1 MDCCTGTCRTSCG
14 CSAGGCGRPSPQAR
28 RFSFAA
34 QRTRC
39 PRSAACRMPHRCIR
53 CIRWIATY
61 VARTVAANKKLD
73 GTPHVVACCT
83 VRVHVSRVAWSCVAR
98 CALRVA
104 CCPVYNCRRCGSG
117 SSRSSRATM
126 AAAVQHSVAF
136 APLCPPSCWVRPSCV
151 SVTIPTRC
159 GYNQ

>member
-53 CIRWIATY
+53 WIVASLHTLHALDRCIATY
-61 VARTVAANKKLD
+61 VARTVAANKKPD
-73 GTPHVVACCT
+73 GAPHVVACCT
-83 VRVHVSRVAWSCVAR
+83 VRVHVLRVAWSCVAR
-98 CALRVA
+98 CALHVA
-104 CCPVYNCRRCGSG
+104 RYIIAGGAGAARRDLRERRWRRRYSIRSRSRRCAHRRVGLG
-117 SSRSSRATM
+117 LHA
-126 AAAVQHSVAF
+126 
-136 APLCPPSCWVRPSCV
+136 CP
-151 SVTIPTRC
+151 
-159 GYNQ
+159 

>member
-1 MDCCTGTCRTSCG
+1 LWLQRRRVWAAVAAGATIFLCG
-14 CSAGGCGRPSPQAR
+14 SANKMPEVG
-28 RFSFAA
+28 
-34 QRTRC
+34 
-39 PRSAACRMPHRCIR
+39 RMPHAAPLHTLDRC
-53 CIRWIATY
+53 IATY
-61 VARTVAANKKLD
+61 VACVGSLHRYIRCTHRCGEQKARRCS
-73 GTPHVVACCT
+73 ACRCML
-83 VRVHVSRVAWSCVAR
+83 HGACSRVACGMVV
-98 CALRVA
+98 CCTLRVA